1 MGQDGRNRGVQV
13 RTGVSC
19 FYVDNQGNS
28 KFVVPP
34 TESHREGR
42 SLGQK
47 LGRMTLL
54 AALEPSPA
62 GDVAS
67 GVAKQVMQSQ
77 GSPVLHVSPQES
89 LVSPRKS
96 LKRAREGGESLSS
109 SPARR
114 QMEESSLFSN
124 GSPHKTGESPQ
135 MGEGG
140 ALVTQVRQLMT
151 PRASH
156 LSPRSSGRRQG
167 MFSSGF
173 GNLRAQEVV
182 FRKTGEMG
190 FSLRVL

>member
-1 MGQDGRNRGVQV
+1 MAL
-13 RTGVSC
+13 S
-19 FYVDNQGNS
+19 
-28 KFVVPP
+28 
-34 TESHREGR
+34 
-42 SLGQK
+42 
-47 LGRMTLL
+47 
-54 AALEPSPA
+54 AALESSPS

-67 GVAKQVMQSQ
+67 GIAKQVTQSQ
-77 GSPVLHVSPQES
+77 GSGGGSGNEGKTQQVRVSPVLHVSPQES

-96 LKRAREGGESLSS
+96 LKRAREEEEKLSS

-114 QMEESSLFSN
+114 QMEESSFFPS

-135 MGEGG
+135 MGGG
-140 ALVTQVRQLMT
+140 EALVPRMRQLMT

-156 LSPRSSGRRQG
+156 LSPRSPGRRQG